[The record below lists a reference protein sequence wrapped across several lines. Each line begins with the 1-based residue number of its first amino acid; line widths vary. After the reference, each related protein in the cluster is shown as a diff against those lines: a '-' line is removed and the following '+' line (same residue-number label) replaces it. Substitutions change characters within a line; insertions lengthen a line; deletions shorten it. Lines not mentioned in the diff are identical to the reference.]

1 MFAKSLSAAVVLV
14 LSLSLQACG
23 HTLIEP
29 AIGVTG
35 AGARSDV
42 QQPSTATP
50 CGASVNVANALKSST
65 AVKASGDAFTVSAQN
80 FNGGQDGS
88 QEITSALVD
97 TTATGTSFK
106 GTATI
111 TKNGVLAPATT
122 STVQIQG
129 TLPSGT
135 KCTGGPDGASCLV
148 SFKTAGG
155 FGNCV
160 LISQGS
166 GSSSG
171 SGAGS
176 DTSSS
181 VATSSATKTTSTSTL
196 TTSTK
201 TTSTSTST
209 HTTSTTTHM
218 MTTTTGSAAAS
229 ETSSSKK
236 KGKGHKKTKTCNPG
250 GTRAARALKL
260 VKARADEEAALAK
273 RDESWVW
280 A

>member
-1 MFAKSLSAAVVLV
+1 MFAKSFSAAVVLV

-23 HTLIEP
+23 HALIKP

-50 CGASVNVANALKSST
+50 CGSNVNVANALKTST
-65 AVKASGDAFTVSAQN
+65 AVKASGDAFTVSIEN

-166 GSSSG
+166 GSGSG

-176 DTSSS
+176 DTSS
-181 VATSSATKTTSTSTL
+181 VASSST
-196 TTSTK
+196 TK

-209 HTTSTTTHM
+209 TSTKTISTSTSTHSTSTTTHVM
-218 MTTTTGSAAAS
+218 STTTSSAAAS